1 MRSGHMHGVALN
13 QLLER
18 IHPCRPIGDAKT
30 SPLGD
35 IGGLAREFQDD
46 LRRDR
51 FVVDE
56 GGEDLVG
63 TDQLEFVRPTDPV
76 AVCGRRRVHVDARHE
91 DLHGGV
97 IDRSGVTG
105 TTECAFRLM
114 HAGEAGHGTPDRGI
128 VVGDPIGVVQRR
140 DHRAHDEQ
148 ADQRIDEDGAALTW
162 IHIRHLNGSATRYRC
177 NA

>member
-1 MRSGHMHGVALN
+1 MALN

-18 IHPCRPIGDAKT
+18 IHPYRPIGDAKAI
-30 SPLGD
+30 PLGD
-35 IGGLAREFQDD
+35 IRGLARHFIDD

-91 DLHGGV
+91 DLHGRV
-97 IDRSGVTG
+97 IDRAGVTRA
-105 TTECAFRLM
+105 TECAFRLV
-114 HAGEAGHGTPDRGI
+114 HALETDHSAPDGR
-128 VVGDPIGVVQRR
+128 VVIGDPIGVVQRR
-140 DHRAHDEQ
+140 DHCAYDEQ

-162 IHIRHLNGSATRYRC
+162 IHIRYLNGSATRYRC
-177 NA
+177 SA